1 MIHRRRSRS
10 KSRSKSNK
18 VRSKRRAVKPEDWPL
33 AWPLPKGIK
42 IIATMETYP
51 PKFKLNNGQIVYG
64 KVKVN
69 NNESMVGKSK
79 SRRRKQLDGS
89 SSPFTPISG
98 HFIEEQS
105 NDWLYIVEMGNN
117 KGKKISDVAFT
128 NKLPTGTIIGSV
140 PSKDKPLIRREAKQ
154 YALKNGIRW
163 T

>member
-1 MIHRRRSRS
+1 MIHRRSRSRA

-18 VRSKRRAVKPEDWPL
+18 VRSKRRDVKPEDWPL

-42 IIATMETYP
+42 IISTMETYP
-51 PKFKLNNGQIVYG
+51 LQFKLNNGQIVYG
-64 KVKVN
+64 KVN
-69 NNESMVGKSK
+69 NNESIVHKSK
-79 SRRRKQLDGS
+79 SRRRKKLDGS

-105 NDWLYIVEMGNN
+105 NDWLYVVEMGNN
-117 KGKKISDVAFT
+117 KGNKISDVAFT

-140 PSKDKPLIRREAKQ
+140 PDKDKPLIRREAKQ

-163 T
+163 